1 MVDIES
7 QTTHH
12 QEVPNNVFHKRKTPV
27 TLKFED
33 VVYKIKIEHGGL
45 LDKKKKTE
53 RKVILNGVT
62 GMVQPG
68 EILAMLGPSGSGK
81 TTLLTALG
89 GRLGGRLNGKIT
101 YNGNPFSNAMKRN
114 TGFVTQD
121 DVLHPHLTVTETLV
135 FTALLRLPNT
145 VAKEEKVELAKT
157 VMNQLGLIKCKD
169 SIVGGPG
176 LRGVSGGERK
186 RVSVGQ
192 ELLINP
198 SLLFLDEPTSGLDST
213 TALRLVSTL
222 FELARGGRTIVMT
235 IHQPSSRLFYMF
247 TKVLLLS
254 EGNTLYFG
262 MGSEALDY
270 FSAVGFSPSLAMNP
284 ADFLLDLANGIYTN
298 ELNEDVE
305 VEKQELIQAF
315 KRHYND
321 SQLRPMLQETNSN
334 NNSSSNSRVEATAAG
349 FGKWPTNWWQQ
360 FHVLLRR
367 DLKERRHEAFASFNV
382 IQILVTSFI
391 VGLLWY
397 KSDTSHIQDQLGLL
411 FFIANFW
418 AFYPLYRAIFVFP
431 DERVMLVKERSSGMY
446 RLSSYYMAKTM
457 VDLPMELV
465 LPAVSIIIIYWMAG
479 LKATAAAFIFTLLIT
494 LTLVLVSQ
502 GVGLALGAYLENT
515 KVATTF
521 ASVIGLTFMITS
533 GFLVQNVPAFIAWV
547 KYLSFIYYASELLI
561 FAQYHQD
568 QTYHCPGGGNCLIY
582 DYSGIKGLGFV
593 NNRENQLRASL
604 LLLAML
610 FIYRIMAY
618 VALMRIGNTKK
629 SKPA

>member
-1 MVDIES
+1 MEREMVDIES
-7 QTTHH
+7 QTNH

-33 VVYKIKIEHGGL
+33 VVYKIKIENVGIL
-45 LDKKKKTE
+45 EKKKKASE
-53 RKVILNGVT
+53 RKVILNGVS
-62 GMVQPG
+62 GIVQPG

-89 GRLGGRLNGKIT
+89 GRLGGRLKGKIT
-101 YNGNPFSNAMKRN
+101 YNGDPFSNAMKRN

-145 VAKEEKVELAKT
+145 VAKEEKVALAKA
-157 VMNQLGLIKCKD
+157 VMNQLGLVKCKD

-222 FELARGGRTIVMT
+222 FDLARGGRTIVMT
-235 IHQPSSRLFYMF
+235 IHQPSSRLYYMF

-254 EGNTLYFG
+254 EGNTVYFG
-262 MGSEALDY
+262 KGSEALDY
-270 FSAVGFSPSLAMNP
+270 FSGVGFSPALAMNP

-298 ELNEDVE
+298 ELNEDV
-305 VEKQELIQAF
+305 VVDKKQLIQAY
-315 KRHYND
+315 KSCNAD
-321 SQLRPMLQETNSN
+321 SQLRQMVQVTNSN
-334 NNSSSNSRVEATAAG
+334 SSSRVENTAG

-360 FHVLLRR
+360 FTVLLRR
-367 DLKERRHEAFASFNV
+367 DLKERKHEAFASFNI
-382 IQILVTSFI
+382 IQVVLTSFI

-397 KSDTSHIQDQLGLL
+397 KSDTAHMQDQLGLL
-411 FFIANFW
+411 FFLSSFW

-431 DERVMLVKERSSGMY
+431 DERVMLEKERSSGMY
-446 RLSSYYMAKTM
+446 RLSSYFMAKMT

-465 LPAVSIIIIYWMAG
+465 LPTVSILITYWMAG
-479 LKATAAAFIFTLLIT
+479 LKATAAAFIFMLLTI

-502 GVGLALGAYLENT
+502 GIGLALGACVQNT

-533 GFLVQNVPAFIAWV
+533 GFFVQNVPKFIAWL
-547 KYLSFIYYASELLI
+547 KYISFIYYANELVI
-561 FAQYHQD
+561 FSQYREGE
-568 QTYHCPGGGNCLIY
+568 TYKCGTGKCLIY
-582 DYSGIKGLGFV
+582 EYPGIKGLGFV
-593 NNRENQLRASL
+593 NNRESQLRASL
-604 LLLAML
+604 ILLAML
-610 FIYRIMAY
+610 FFYRFIAY
-618 VALMRIGNTKK
+618 VALMRIGVTKK
-629 SKPA
+629 SKSS

>member
-1 MVDIES
+1 MEREMVDIES
-7 QTTHH
+7 QTNH
-12 QEVPNNVFHKRKTPV
+12 QEVPNNVFHKRNPPV

-33 VVYKIKIEHGGL
+33 VVYKIKIENGGIL
-45 LDKKKKTE
+45 EKKKKASE
-53 RKVILNGVT
+53 RKVILNGVS
-62 GMVQPG
+62 GIVQPG

-89 GRLGGRLNGKIT
+89 GRLGGRLKGKIT
-101 YNGNPFSNAMKRN
+101 YNGDPFSNAMKRN

-145 VAKEEKVELAKT
+145 VAKEEKVALAK
-157 VMNQLGLIKCKD
+157 VVINQLGLVKCKD

-235 IHQPSSRLFYMF
+235 IHQPSSRLYYMF

-254 EGNTLYFG
+254 EGNTVYFG
-262 MGSEALDY
+262 KGSEALDY
-270 FSAVGFSPSLAMNP
+270 FSSVGFSPALAMNP

-298 ELNEDVE
+298 ELNEDV
-305 VEKQELIQAF
+305 VVDKQQLIQAY
-315 KRHYND
+315 KSCNAD
-321 SQLRPMLQETNSN
+321 SQLRQMVQETNR
-334 NNSSSNSRVEATAAG
+334 NSSSRVENTAG

-360 FHVLLRR
+360 FTVLLRR
-367 DLKERRHEAFASFNV
+367 DLKERKHEAFASFNIV
-382 IQILVTSFI
+382 QVVLTSFI

-397 KSDTSHIQDQLGLL
+397 KSDTAHMQDQLGLL
-411 FFIANFW
+411 FFLSSFW

-431 DERVMLVKERSSGMY
+431 DERVMLEKERSSGMY
-446 RLSSYYMAKTM
+446 RLSSYFMAKMT

-465 LPAVSIIIIYWMAG
+465 LPTVSILITYWMAA
-479 LKATAAAFIFTLLIT
+479 LKATAAAFIFMLLTI

-502 GVGLALGAYLENT
+502 GIGLALGACVQNT

-533 GFLVQNVPAFIAWV
+533 GFFVQNVPKFIAWL
-547 KYLSFIYYASELLI
+547 KYLSFIYYANELVI
-561 FAQYHQD
+561 FSQYREGE
-568 QTYHCPGGGNCLIY
+568 TYKCGKGKCLIY
-582 DYSGIKGLGFV
+582 EYPGIKGLGFV
-593 NNRENQLRASL
+593 NNRESQLRASL
-604 LLLAML
+604 ILLAML
-610 FIYRIMAY
+610 FFYRFIAY
-618 VALMRIGNTKK
+618 VALMRIGVTRK
-629 SKPA
+629 SKSS